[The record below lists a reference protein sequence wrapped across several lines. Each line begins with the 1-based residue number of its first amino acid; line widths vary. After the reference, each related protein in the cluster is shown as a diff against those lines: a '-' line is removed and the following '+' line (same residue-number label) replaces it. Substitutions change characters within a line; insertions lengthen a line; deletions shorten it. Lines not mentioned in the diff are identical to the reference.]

1 MLSQNTWDI
10 NALRE
15 MWRCTVHLA
24 AYSAA
29 EGHHGATPLR
39 FSRDVQVLF
48 WKAPVGTGWILQS
61 FRAIKPAQHQQK
73 CFLSGEF
80 FSQGTSPFLAT
91 PAPSEQGED
100 GKDGVSS
107 HDPSQVLRWWGGPGG
122 CTMPRSTPGEMFNNI
137 INNVLVV
144 VLRSKQLWGSSK
156 NLAIAGKCN
165 VRQLC
170 AKFVYL
176 HQPAQLHL

>member
-15 MWRCTVHLA
+15 MRRCTVHLA

-29 EGHHGATPLR
+29 GGHRGATPLR

-48 WKAPVGTGWILQS
+48 LESSSGDWVDFTVLSSDKPSPASAEVFPELQVL
-61 FRAIKPAQHQQK
+61 FPRYI
-73 CFLSGEF
+73 CFSCYTSTVWAGGGREGRCQLPWPLSGAALVGWPGWLHHAEI
-80 FSQGTSPFLAT
+80 SP
-91 PAPSEQGED
+91 Q
-100 GKDGVSS
+100 
-107 HDPSQVLRWWGGPGG
+107 
-122 CTMPRSTPGEMFNNI
+122 EMFNNI

-165 VRQLC
+165 VRHLC

-176 HQPAQLHL
+176 HQPVQLHL